1 MPLSQQQLS
10 TCISEIP
17 RLLHDWERSYVTP
30 SSDKRV
36 NTGTTISASR
46 DVVVAFRTR
55 PVLPTELS
63 TVSSHSGNDKTDNGS
78 GADDLVQLEPS
89 TCLGISVKQVE
100 PGITVV
106 HVPSMKVRS
115 NNIFH
120 VSSESPI

>member
-1 MPLSQQQLS
+1 MPLSQKQLS

-17 RLLHDWERSYVTP
+17 QLLHDWERSYVTL
-30 SSDKRV
+30 STDKRD

-63 TVSSHSGNDKTDNGS
+63 TVSSHLENDKTDNGTGS
-78 GADDLVQLEPS
+78 DDLVQSSP
-89 TCLGISVKQVE
+89 CLGISVKQVE

-115 NNIFH
+115 NNKLH
-120 VSSESPI
+120 VSSPI